1 MSDGTNARHVKIVG
15 SYWMRFSLRTGG
27 GLMALLLA
35 LVTGLSVA
43 QAFITPVENL
53 MKEAPK
59 LGHSEGEAADSIA
72 AIAESEQIVD
82 ALEWLTGQDE
92 DEIEYLVQE
101 QPALLSVIWIFLL
114 AFIPFLT
121 VLSSFNQ
128 TSGDIGSKG
137 LRYLL
142 LRTERSNIYLGRS
155 VGTLLF
161 STASLLLLL
170 VLVLLYVG
178 MKLKLYP
185 FGDLASSGLHGFL
198 ALFFLSLPYIAMCG
212 WLSAMFDSAFGSL
225 AICLLVAAF
234 PIIFF
239 KMVNWASESDLA
251 WLDQLLPWGWKYDLL
266 SGDIGTRLLAYGV
279 MLGFTAVFLVLGMR
293 QFQKRDL

>member
-27 GLMALLLA
+27 GLTALLLA
-35 LVTGLSVA
+35 LVTGLGVA

-72 AIAESEQIVD
+72 TIAESNEIAG
-82 ALEWLTGQDE
+82 ALKWITGLGE
-92 DEIEYLVQE
+92 SEIEYLVTD

-121 VLSSFNQ
+121 VLSAFNQ
-128 TSGDIGSKG
+128 TAGDIGNKG

-161 STASLLLLL
+161 STGSLLLLL
-170 VLVLLYVG
+170 GLVLVYVG
-178 MKLKLYP
+178 LKLKLYP
-185 FGDLASSGLHGFL
+185 FGDLASSGMHGFL

-212 WLSAMFDSAFGSL
+212 WFSAMFESAFGSL
-225 AICLLVAAF
+225 AICLLVTGF
-234 PIIFF
+234 PILGL
-239 KMVNWASESDLA
+239 KMVNWATESDLA
-251 WLDQLLPWGWKYDLL
+251 WMEQLTPWGWKYDLL
-266 SGDIGTRLLAYGV
+266 SGDMGARLLAYGV